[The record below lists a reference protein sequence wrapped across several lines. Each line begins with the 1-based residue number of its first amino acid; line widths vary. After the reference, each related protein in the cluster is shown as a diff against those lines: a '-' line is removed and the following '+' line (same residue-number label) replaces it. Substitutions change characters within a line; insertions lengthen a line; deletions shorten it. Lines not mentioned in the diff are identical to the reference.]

1 MTYRTFD
8 GTSQVEA
15 ITNGRFSSDGT
26 QYLKD
31 SETINVGT
39 SSDLKILHDGSNS
52 IISDEGT
59 GQLKIQTNGANIQLN
74 KGTTENM
81 IVARTD
87 GSVDLYHDNS
97 KKLETSSTGI
107 TVTGNVV
114 LGDSSYV
121 NLGSGTDLQLYHD
134 TTNSY
139 LRNATG
145 ELRIKSNTIKWVN
158 DANDETYA
166 SGVNGGAVE
175 LYYDNVKKFETNA
188 DGTLTQGT
196 IQVDGA
202 EGGTAQIR
210 IHADEG
216 DDNADKWRLISNTDG
231 TFERENYASGSYEVN
246 MKATGNGNIELYYDN
261 SKRIETTSN
270 GVTVTGELQ
279 GTGDL
284 HLNNGTNSGK
294 DVKFV
299 AASDTFRI
307 YDDVNLTCGTGDDL
321 SIHHDGTDSYINNT
335 TGYLYLNSGT
345 SAIRFISDGS
355 WADGS
360 MAAFYRNAA
369 VELYYDNAKKI
380 ETASWGVQISGDA
393 RPASDDSTDLG
404 TTGARWDDVYATNG
418 TIQTSDRN
426 QKNTIVTSDLGLPF
440 INKLK
445 PVSYKFNGKTRTH
458 YGLISQD
465 VETVLSDIS
474 KATSEFAGFI
484 KEDDSYGLRY
494 NEFIAPLIKAVQEL
508 SAKVTALENA

>member
-59 GQLKIQTNGANIQLN
+59 GQLKLQTNGENIQLN

-87 GSVDLYHDNS
+87 GSVDLYHDNT
-97 KKLETSSTGI
+97 KKFETTAAGANISGRALIGTTTLAPYATRILTVGDTTTDDTALEIRSSDDTTGRLYFTDSASAGEGAYQGELTFNHSDNSFYLKINSETS
-107 TVTGNVV
+107 
-114 LGDSSYV
+114 L
-121 NLGSGTDLQLYHD
+121 
-134 TTNSY
+134 
-139 LRNATG
+139 
-145 ELRIKSNTIKWVN
+145 KSVK
-158 DANDETYA
+158 D
-166 SGVNGGAVE
+166 GAVE
-175 LYYDNVKKFETNA
+175 LNYNGAKKFETTSVGVKVTGNYQA
-188 DGTLTQGT
+188 
-196 IQVDGA
+196 VDGYHIYL
-202 EGGTAQIR
+202 G
-210 IHADEG
+210 
-216 DDNADKWRLISNTDG
+216 
-231 TFERENYASGSYEVN
+231 
-246 MKATGNGNIELYYDN
+246 TGN
-261 SKRIETTSN
+261 
-270 GVTVTGELQ
+270 
-279 GTGDL
+279 DL
-284 HLNNGTNSGK
+284 
-294 DVKFV
+294 DIV
-299 AASDTFRI
+299 
-307 YDDVNLTCGTGDDL
+307 
-321 SIHHDGTDSYINNT
+321 HDATDSWIKNS
-335 TGYLYLNSGT
+335 TGYLYLDSGT
-345 SAIRFISDGS
+345 SACRIISDSS

-360 MAAFYRNAA
+360 MAAFYRNGA

-380 ETASWGVQISGDA
+380 ETTAWGVQITGDA
-393 RPASDDSTDLG
+393 RPAADDSTDLG

-445 PVSYKFNGKTRTH
+445 PVSYKFNNKTRTH